1 MEKEIEIQIKEYA
14 LEQLHEEYNY
24 YRKEYSLAY
33 AEEFR
38 INFFDRIISIT
49 PFYKSFPE
57 CRFLRTRNKIYRN
70 VVWNNYLIVFR
81 IKTDCIEVLSLFH
94 TKKNPKAL
102 KRLRRVH

>member
-1 MEKEIEIQIKEYA
+1 MEKQIEIVIKEYA
-14 LEQLHEEYNY
+14 LEQLHEEYTY

-38 INFFDRIISIT
+38 TSFFDRIIAIT

-57 CRFLRTRNKIYRN
+57 CRFLHTQNKIYRN
-70 VVWNNYLIVFR
+70 VIWNNYLIVFR
-81 IKTDCIEVLSLFH
+81 IKSHIIEVLSLFH
-94 TKKNPKAL
+94 TKKNPKVL

>member
-1 MEKEIEIQIKEYA
+1 MEKQIEIVIKEYA
-14 LEQLHEEYNY
+14 LEQLHKEYTY
-24 YRKEYSLAY
+24 YKKEYSLSY

-38 INFFDRIISIT
+38 VSFFDRIIAIS

-57 CRFLRTRNKIYRN
+57 CRFLRTKNKTYRN
-70 VVWNNYLIVFR
+70 VIWNNYLIVFR
-81 IKTDCIEVLSLFH
+81 VKTDCIEILSLFH

>member
-1 MEKEIEIQIKEYA
+1 MEKQIEIVIKEYA

-24 YRKEYSLAY
+24 FRKEYSLSY

-38 INFFDRIISIT
+38 VNFFARIISIT

-57 CRFLRTRNKIYRN
+57 CRFLRTKNKTYRN
-70 VVWNNYLIVFR
+70 VVWNNYLIVFK
-81 IKTDCIEVLSLFH
+81 IKPNLIEVLSLFH
-94 TKKNPKAL
+94 TKKNPKGL